1 MEDVVRNGTGRRA
14 YNSIYDPEG
23 TPVAIGGKT
32 GTGDH
37 VRKTVGS
44 RGEVLKSEA
53 VSRSATFAFLL
64 GDRFYGVIG
73 AYVKGPEAANYK
85 FTSALAT
92 QVFKLLSPAL
102 APLLEHEPDPAPKAP
117 TSVG

>member
-1 MEDVVRNGTGRRA
+1 V
-14 YNSIYDPEG
+14 SI
-23 TPVAIGGKT
+23 AGKT

-37 VRKTVGS
+37 VRKTVGA

-53 VSRSATFAFLL
+53 VSRTATFAFLL

-102 APLLEHEPDPAPKAP
+102 APLLDDRTEPDSKTQ